1 MRLNTERGC
10 EVVMRKLIESCFV
23 SLDGVVE
30 GAEQWGAPYY
40 SNEENRKYW
49 HSKLND
55 ADALL
60 FGRVTFELFYG
71 IGTRAQGDPYFDR
84 IGSLPKFVASTT
96 LRDVS
101 WNATQISSQTA
112 EKIAELK
119 RQPGK
124 NILKYG
130 NGSLDKTLMEN
141 NLIDEIS
148 VSIFPVVIGKGRRLF
163 EGVDT
168 SRLKLKLN
176 GVKQFSNGVVTQT
189 YVRE

>member
-1 MRLNTERGC
+1 
-10 EVVMRKLIESCFV
+10 MRKLIESCFV

-30 GAEQWGAPYY
+30 GAEVWGAPYY
-40 SNEENRKYW
+40 SNEENRQHW

-60 FGRVTFELFYG
+60 FGRVTFELFHG
-71 IGTRAQGDPYFDR
+71 IGMRAQGDPYFDR

-96 LRDVS
+96 LREVS
-101 WNATQISSQTA
+101 WNATQISSHTA
-112 EKIAELK
+112 DKIAELK

-130 NGSLDKTLMEN
+130 NGSLDKTLVEN
-141 NLIDEIS
+141 SLIDEFNVS
-148 VSIFPVVIGKGRRLF
+148 VFPVVAGKGRKLF

-168 SRLKLKLN
+168 SHLKLKLS
-176 GVKQFSNGVVTQT
+176 GVKQFSNGVVTLT
-189 YVRE
+189 YVGE

>member
-1 MRLNTERGC
+1 
-10 EVVMRKLIESCFV
+10 MRKLIESCFV
-23 SLDGVVE
+23 SLDGVVG

-40 SNEENRKYW
+40 SNEENRQHW
-49 HSKLND
+49 HSKLKD

-60 FGRVTFELFYG
+60 FGRVTFELFHG

-96 LRDVS
+96 LREVS

-119 RQPGK
+119 GQPGK

-130 NGSLDKTLMEN
+130 HGGLDKTLVEN
-141 NLIDEIS
+141 KLIDEFNVS
-148 VSIFPVVIGKGRRLF
+148 VFPVVVGKGHTLF
-163 EGVDT
+163 EDVDI
-168 SRLKLKLN
+168 SYLKLKLN
-176 GVKQFSNGVVTQT
+176 GVKEFSNGVVTLT
-189 YVRE
+189 YVPE